1 MIRSL
6 PRSLY
11 PTYGWVIVVVA
22 ALAMVATLP
31 GRTHG
36 LGMVTERLL
45 ADEAFG
51 DLDAGMLDGSEGG
64 TLEERQKRR
73 REAYSDMNLWG
84 TLLGALFCLPCGRL
98 IDRFGL
104 RITLTT
110 TVVALAAVVIGMTY
124 LSGKWPL
131 FAAILLTRG
140 FGQSA
145 LSVISIT
152 MVGKWYRGRLGPPMA
167 VYSLLLSFGFVGAAR
182 CAKPFALDDWRV
194 VWGGM
199 GWMLLLG
206 MVPIAWLFTRDP
218 SARDRDD
225 LEQPLPVEMGYTL
238 AQAIRT
244 PAFWVFGL
252 AISVVAVNTSGQSL
266 FSESILTQQG
276 FRVDAYYDLM
286 ILSGSIGLLAQLP
299 VGWLLR
305 FFPLGRMQA
314 VGLFLMGAC
323 LFWLPSIHA
332 QWQLTTYAVV
342 MGLAGTTMT
351 LLFFTIWGQAFGRA
365 HLGEI
370 QAVAQMLTV
379 LASASGP
386 KLLSRCLTL
395 TDSYA
400 LMFHVLAGTSL
411 VLAGISWLV
420 RVPRP
425 EDAPRSYENVAD
437 TPLTSLSVSG
447 TID

>member
-351 LLFFTIWGQAFGRA
+351 L
-365 HLGEI
+365 
-370 QAVAQMLTV
+370 
-379 LASASGP
+379 
-386 KLLSRCLTL
+386 
-395 TDSYA
+395 
-400 LMFHVLAGTSL
+400 
-411 VLAGISWLV
+411 
-420 RVPRP
+420 
-425 EDAPRSYENVAD
+425 
-437 TPLTSLSVSG
+437 
-447 TID
+447 